1 MAEIKLTTGKVITTR
16 EKTGQFHL
24 IEGRLLSC
32 CAPGEGTNVVGA
44 QLISTAISFVCSI
57 ATIDGKEVKIPE
69 NLADMYEIMAKFDY
83 EEFIEFKML
92 LRKEENAAIEKM
104 AKKLQSNLGSE
115 AE

>member
-1 MAEIKLTTGKVITTR
+1 MAEIKLSTGKVITTR

-44 QLISTAISFVCSI
+44 QLISSDINVVCSI
-57 ATIDGKEVKIPE
+57 ATIDGKEVKTPE
-69 NLADMYEIMAKFDY
+69 NLADMYEIMARFDY
-83 EEFIEFKML
+83 EEFLEFKML
-92 LRKEENAAIEKM
+92 LREEENVAIEKM

>member
-1 MAEIKLTTGKVITTR
+1 MAEIKLSTGKVITTR

-44 QLISTAISFVCSI
+44 QMVSSEITTVCSI
-57 ATIDGKEVKIPE
+57 AAIDGVKVKIPE
-69 NLADMYEIMAKFDY
+69 GLADMYEIMAKFNYD
-83 EEFIEFKML
+83 EFLELKMQL
-92 LRKEENAAIEKM
+92 HKKDTATIKEM
-104 AKKLQSNLGSE
+104 AKKLQNSLGFE